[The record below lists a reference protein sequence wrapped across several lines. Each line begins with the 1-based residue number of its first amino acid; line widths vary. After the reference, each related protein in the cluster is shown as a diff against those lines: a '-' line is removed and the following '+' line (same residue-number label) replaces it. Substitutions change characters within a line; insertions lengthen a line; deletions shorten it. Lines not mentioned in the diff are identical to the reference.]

1 MCVCMPALMLV
12 FAHAVHL
19 ITSTGKVT
27 AALQGEQLPRKYFDL
42 LSGKNSE
49 LVCST
54 ACKVAGRQRA
64 SDTFW
69 MQKGE
74 QTALIVS

>member
-1 MCVCMPALMLV
+1 MPALMLV

-54 ACKVAGRQRA
+54 AYKVAGG
-64 SDTFW
+64 SVL
-69 MQKGE
+69 
-74 QTALIVS
+74 LIHSGCRKVSKWH